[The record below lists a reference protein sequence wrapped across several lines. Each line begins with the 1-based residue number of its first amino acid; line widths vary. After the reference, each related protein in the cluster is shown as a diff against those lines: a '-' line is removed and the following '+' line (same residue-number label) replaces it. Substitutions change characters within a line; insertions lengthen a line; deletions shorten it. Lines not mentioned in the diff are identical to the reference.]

1 MILLID
7 NDAYEVEEYTTEYS
21 FIKCTNEYIEEFNKD
36 IDSEVDTLPL
46 VETMEEAKKVW
57 GVFNRRV
64 ETRTIGTVNTIQI
77 ITEQALRHNVTW
89 KGKGNTAAGNT
100 FTFTV
105 KPLAC
110 YNGDI
115 VRTDRTYIYQVHTE
129 VRTGD
134 DVSVKTNIFTVSSLV
149 RNDIRDMIRDLVFDT
164 IVAGKNK
171 CTIKDIIL

>member
-7 NDAYEVEEYTTEYS
+7 NDDYEVEEYITGDS
-21 FIKCTNEYIEEFNKD
+21 FIRRTNEYIKEFNKD

-46 VETMEEAKKVW
+46 VETMEEAKEVW
-57 GVFNRRV
+57 GLFNRRV
-64 ETRTIGTVNTIQI
+64 EIRTVKTVNTIQL
-77 ITEQALRHNVTW
+77 ITEQALKHNVTW
-89 KGKGNTAAGNT
+89 RGKGNTAGNT

-115 VRTDRTYIYQVHTE
+115 VETNRTYIYQVHTE
-129 VRTGD
+129 D
-134 DVSVKTNIFTVSSLV
+134 DVSVKTNIFTVSSLAHS
-149 RNDIRDMIRDLVFDT
+149 DIRDMIRELVEGV
-164 IVAGKNK
+164 IMHR